1 MPYRAREL
9 LAFYEKA
16 SARPADES
24 TEPIEIGRYPRVE
37 RKVCLVLQRRD
48 DVRTLFCVE
57 DLSRDADGVP
67 YAHDAWLFRA
77 AELPKAT
84 RELLPEG
91 FDAGATLVESV
102 NRQMALLV
110 EVFGSREAFA
120 SPQRARQGRRG
131 VPVRRGHRLPR
142 VWHRLPR
149 AARAHRRWPPAGARA
164 YLGLT
169 VRALVGGALL
179 GGVEDAVG
187 DAREAGGAVVLDDL
201 GQVLHPRPAQLEVD
215 GP

>member
-1 MPYRAREL
+1 MVVDFVGGPVAPLHRTAQSVPYRAREL

-24 TEPIEIGRYPRVE
+24 TEPIEIGRYPRGE

-120 SPQRARQGRRG
+120 SPQRSTGTDDASEAVARVSTAVFVDEMMDGDK
-131 VPVRRGHRLPR
+131 P
-142 VWHRLPR
+142 
-149 AARAHRRWPPAGARA
+149 WP
-164 YLGLT
+164 LT
-169 VRALVGGALL
+169 TEKTRD
-179 GGVEDAVG
+179 EPP
-187 DAREAGGAVVLDDL
+187 
-201 GQVLHPRPAQLEVD
+201 QPPPRPHARCDERGRIDAHVTERAVRVFGHL
-215 GP
+215 

>member
-1 MPYRAREL
+1 MVVDFVGGPVAPLHRTAQSVPYRAREL

-24 TEPIEIGRYPRVE
+24 TEPIEIGRYPRGE

-110 EVFGSREAFA
+110 EVFGSREVFA
-120 SPQRARQGRRG
+120 SPTRSTETDDASEPVARVSTAVFVDEMMDGDK
-131 VPVRRGHRLPR
+131 P
-142 VWHRLPR
+142 
-149 AARAHRRWPPAGARA
+149 WP
-164 YLGLT
+164 LT
-169 VRALVGGALL
+169 TEKTRD
-179 GGVEDAVG
+179 EPP
-187 DAREAGGAVVLDDL
+187 
-201 GQVLHPRPAQLEVD
+201 QPPPRPHARCDERGRIDAHVTERAVRVFGHL
-215 GP
+215 